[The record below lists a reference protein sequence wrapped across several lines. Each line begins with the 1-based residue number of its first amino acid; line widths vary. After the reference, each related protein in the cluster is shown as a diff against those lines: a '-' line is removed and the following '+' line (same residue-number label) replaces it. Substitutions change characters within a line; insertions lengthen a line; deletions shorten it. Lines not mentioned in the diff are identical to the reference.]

1 MLGVIKQTRSTERT
15 SATEIK
21 TTIFFSTIKQ
31 ELREIQRCRSV
42 WTHKRRGALYFFFS
56 FYIFRRQHQNTRGKC
71 LSQFFFFLL
80 ILKYQRILLVCE
92 KNKLMLSHILPS
104 PSHPHP
110 TWTMVVGHDGWIEL
124 FLLFIII
131 IPPLSLS
138 HPSLCTVDYDQIS
151 QILETTRA
159 TQTESVDAHFFSPLL
174 PSRNSCVCC
183 FLLIF
188 DLFFFIL

>member
-1 MLGVIKQTRSTERT
+1 VCVYANVHNFIKEGGVCILLGVIKQTRSTERT

-42 WTHKRRGALYFFFS
+42 WTQASRRPLFFS
-56 FYIFRRQHQNTRGKC
+56 CYIFRRQHQNTRGKC
-71 LSQFFFFLL
+71 LSQFFFFLS
-80 ILKYQRILLVCE
+80 IPKYQRILLVCE
-92 KNKLMLSHILPS
+92 KKKLMLSHILPS

-138 HPSLCTVDYDQIS
+138 PI
-151 QILETTRA
+151 
-159 TQTESVDAHFFSPLL
+159 P
-174 PSRNSCVCC
+174 VCAQ
-183 FLLIF
+183 LIT
-188 DLFFFIL
+188 IK